1 MGADRALAER
11 PTVFL
16 SHRYR
21 SADVNLFFWRIISEV
36 QEVAFRVD
44 EGTMFTSVT
53 RLERLIRDADGFVG
67 VYPLPGDSQES
78 WDLAELRQEARYFL
92 LELGIAIRAQRPAIV
107 FCDHRYRRL
116 MQSPPSVMVIEYDP
130 QEISDAS
137 DSALVARV
145 SRAYRAFV
153 ERLSLAMGIRRKA
166 RAHQAGRVGLLL
178 SREYQP
184 EVREALEQVLN
195 DTAWEPAPLPW
206 PPRFDPELMTRLRRL
221 DWAILAL
228 DDPAAQMTAGFVLG
242 HGVPLLPMLH
252 ERNGPQAET
261 AEEVLFGESEV
272 GHRKAMLRWESEA
285 DLVPAFRTH
294 LKVIGQ
300 QPRYIR
306 DAGQAAEYF
315 ASASRRK
322 EQVFLSYAREDS
334 VVAAEFS
341 TLLRGSFQKV
351 FDYRVQGAIR
361 AGANWMAELSD
372 GLSTSAIG
380 VLLFSSSYWQSKW
393 CTMEAERLYRAHI
406 EGRARLL
413 PVCLERT
420 AVPEPFSGLQ
430 YRALYQSSAEDIVAE
445 LVREFP
451 LAESLEAVALP
462 DSRRPRVENFGD

>member
-1 MGADRALAER
+1 MGTDRALSER

-21 SADVNLFFWRIISEV
+21 SGDINLFFWRIISAV

-44 EGTMFTSVT
+44 EGVLFTSVT

-67 VYPLPGDSQES
+67 VYPLPGDPQES
-78 WDLAELRQEARYFL
+78 WDLAALRQEARYFL

-130 QEISDAS
+130 QEISDAP

-153 ERLSLAMGIRRKA
+153 ERLSLAMDIRRKT

-195 DTAWEPAPLPW
+195 DTAWDPAPLPW
-206 PPRFDPELMTRLRRL
+206 PPRLDPELMARLRRL

-228 DDPAAQMTAGFVLG
+228 DDPAAQMAAGFILG
-242 HGVPLLPMLH
+242 HGVPLLPLLR
-252 ERNGPQAET
+252 EQNGPQAEI
-261 AEEVLFGESEV
+261 AEQVLFGGSEV

-285 DLVPAFRTH
+285 DLVSAFRTH

-300 QPRYIR
+300 QPGYIR
-306 DAGQAAEYF
+306 DVGQATEYF

-334 VVAAEFS
+334 EVAAKFS

-351 FDYRVQGAIR
+351 FDYRVKGTIR
-361 AGANWMAELSD
+361 AGTNWMAELSD
-372 GLSTSAIG
+372 GLSTSAVG

-393 CTMEAERLYRAHI
+393 CQMEADRLYRAHV
-406 EGRARLL
+406 EDRVRLL

-420 AVPEPFSGLQ
+420 ALLEPFSGLQ
-430 YRALYQSSAEDIVAE
+430 YRALYQSSPEEIVAE
-445 LVREFP
+445 FVRELQLTEP
-451 LAESLEAVALP
+451 TS
-462 DSRRPRVENFGD
+462 G